1 MEREKERELTPET
14 RDIHG
19 RASTRDS
26 DDFITLAMKP
36 IYQETV
42 KIKGGRGAPKR
53 RADHIEAAVTKRNG
67 IWIEVH
73 DAIDVAFD
81 ALFGK
86 VEDAMVTRFGEVFDS
101 LHNNFKLLC
110 ADSEAKRVRRRKC
123 WRLSYG
129 TTSRRSRCRS
139 RPCWLRAETL
149 RSWLLRARLISL
161 LRLAPASRCLCLS
174 DELVHAVR

>member
-53 RADHIEAAVTKRNG
+53 RADHIEAAVMKRNG

-86 VEDAMVTRFGEVFDS
+86 AEDAMVTRFGEVFDS

-110 ADSEAKRVRRRKC
+110 ADSEAKSEKEKV
-123 WRLSYG
+123 LEAE
-129 TTSRRSRCRS
+129 
-139 RPCWLRAETL
+139 LRDDLKEKSLQVKAMLAEGGDIAKL
-149 RSWLLRARLISL
+149 VAACKAYQSPPAGASQSL
-161 LRLAPASRCLCLS
+161 FVPQ
-174 DELVHAVR
+174 